1 MLSLLRGQKNTVR
14 RLMVILSVL
23 LMLSGCKR
31 DLSLYAPSNS
41 SGSSTSSGTGDL
53 QDDEELPPEEDEGG
67 DNPYEDPDSDL
78 EWYSY
83 NGVGLDK
90 ISWTGDGEHVAV
102 VYHQL
107 VQLVNQ
113 DNEPDGEIPFPEGY
127 NEEYAVGE
135 RGVLFYGKQTPRE
148 KAYPSKCLWQTQGGK
163 LFVAGIAIMEYDGQ
177 VVKEIPAV
185 EVRRQEG
192 QADTYWF
199 EGVRVFPVE
208 TYEES
213 WKWVDSKTL
222 LLTAVQDAPDDPNFT
237 CKFYYRYYPN
247 TDRVSLI
254 VSGNDFVTVHTNR
267 HGIFHDSY
275 HTTNQWGKILM
286 ADETG
291 TRVILDGYTFST
303 YAVSDDIIAMLRW
316 SKDGDSSLWY
326 AGMDDLDTPK
336 KITGID
342 SYVKN
347 LGRWGSLDETFGVY
361 IPLGGDDFYDVSTGE
376 VVEILPDQKM
386 DKVNPQGTHWIQ
398 HDDDQEVYRVVPIY

>member
-1 MLSLLRGQKNTVR
+1 M
-14 RLMVILSVL
+14 
-23 LMLSGCKR
+23 
-31 DLSLYAPSNS
+31 
-41 SGSSTSSGTGDL
+41 
-53 QDDEELPPEEDEGG
+53 
-67 DNPYEDPDSDL
+67 
-78 EWYSY
+78 
-83 NGVGLDK
+83 
-90 ISWTGDGEHVAV
+90 
-102 VYHQL
+102 
-107 VQLVNQ
+107 
-113 DNEPDGEIPFPEGY
+113 
-127 NEEYAVGE
+127 
-135 RGVLFYGKQTPRE
+135 
-148 KAYPSKCLWQTQGGK
+148 
-163 LFVAGIAIMEYDGQ
+163 
-177 VVKEIPAV
+177 
-185 EVRRQEG
+185 
-192 QADTYWF
+192 
-199 EGVRVFPVE
+199 
-208 TYEES
+208 
-213 WKWVDSKTL
+213 DSKTL

-326 AGMDDLDTPK
+326 AGMNDLDTPK

-347 LGRWGSLDETFGVY
+347 LGRWGSLDETFSVY